1 MNRIYTTLY
10 ITVRLFVFTHVI
22 SGSNVANTR
31 MTAMLKSSYPSLLLV
46 LLITYILSRANWL
59 LILQKSCGKI
69 TLLTYP
75 IYSCKVNPN
84 MALHCNW

>member
-31 MTAMLKSSYPSLLLV
+31 MTAMLKSSYPSHF
-46 LLITYILSRANWL
+46 
-59 LILQKSCGKI
+59 C
-69 TLLTYP
+69 
-75 IYSCKVNPN
+75 
-84 MALHCNW
+84 